1 MPLLNI
7 EYGIFQRSVVRPRYC
22 KRDLR
27 TRVTRH
33 RTSGHS
39 FLPQC
44 KHTSQPRLAPIFI
57 FRSASVSR
65 GDSRI
70 VASNRS
76 TRILTTAIALCGK
89 TRRKRKKKKEKER
102 KTKRNQQTV
111 IMSVDFIAR
120 NERSRFHP
128 ASLSGGTSR
137 AVRSRAKRFLLRST
151 WLIVSDRDSRLRR
164 SSSSIRLFPP
174 DSDI

>member
-7 EYGIFQRSVVRPRYC
+7 EYGIFQRSVVRSRYC

-44 KHTSQPRLAPIFI
+44 IHTSQPRLAPIFI
-57 FRSASVSR
+57 FRSASVSSRSLSR

-89 TRRKRKKKKEKER
+89 TRRKRKKKKKKKEKQKE
-102 KTKRNQQTV
+102 
-111 IMSVDFIAR
+111 
-120 NERSRFHP
+120 
-128 ASLSGGTSR
+128 TSR
-137 AVRSRAKRFLLRST
+137 PLLCRST
-151 WLIVSDRDSRLRR
+151 LSFETSVPVFTQRAFQEEHRA
-164 SSSSIRLFPP
+164 P
-174 DSDI
+174 